1 MPSWSLWLIAIL
13 ATGIIFR
20 LARWQVYTQTLPGGL
35 IFETAR
41 ITDYPSLDQFAV
53 EQGTDALTAL
63 GFEELDDTLLTA
75 EQGKLNQQFSR
86 LLWHPT
92 HSCYAQ
98 VCTAFDRSPQIIA
111 IVSLFADNWSLTT
124 TTQRAN
130 VLGTLTRLNR
140 SAWYFEPQA
149 STRELL
155 SDHLRQREQLTLVQS
170 LQLAT
175 DGEAE
180 SFYVKAKEQTFRRK
194 QVIKRQMLLFSF
206 IKGMMA
212 SVRPQKAW
220 DGVLKSKGARKLE
233 IAVAKREREGIN
245 ATSEVP
251 PAGDPFSPS
260 VANPDTPV
268 EPPPPPED
276 TPTGIDF

>member
-1 MPSWSLWLIAIL
+1 MPSWSLWLITVL
-13 ATGIIFR
+13 ATGIIFL

-35 IFETAR
+35 IFEAAR

-53 EQGTDALTAL
+53 EQGTEALTAL
-63 GFEELDDTLLTA
+63 GFEALDDTLLTA

-92 HSCYAQ
+92 HRCYAQ
-98 VCTAFDRSPQIIA
+98 LCTAFDRSPQTIA

-124 TTQRAN
+124 TTQQAN
-130 VLGTLTRLNR
+130 VLGTLTRLSR

-155 SDHLRQREQLTLVQS
+155 SDHLRQREQLTLAQS
-170 LQLAT
+170 LELST

-180 SFYVKAKEQTFRRK
+180 SFYVKTKEQTFRRK

-206 IKGMMA
+206 VKGMLA
-212 SVRPQKAW
+212 FVRPRKSW
-220 DGVLKSKGARKLE
+220 DGVLKSKGAGKQD
-233 IAVAKREREGIN
+233 IAFAK
-245 ATSEVP
+245 
-251 PAGDPFSPS
+251 GDHEAD
-260 VANPDTPV
+260 ANPDL
-268 EPPPPPED
+268 PPASEQLPPSSVNQD
-276 TPTGIDF
+276 

>member
-1 MPSWSLWLIAIL
+1 MPSWSLWLIAVL
-13 ATGIIFR
+13 ATGIIFL

-35 IFETAR
+35 IFEAAR

-53 EQGTDALTAL
+53 EQGTEALTAL
-63 GFEELDDTLLTA
+63 GFEALDDTLLTA

-86 LLWHPT
+86 LLWHPA
-92 HSCYAQ
+92 HHCYAQ
-98 VCTAFDRSPQIIA
+98 LCTAFDRSPQMIA

-130 VLGTLTRLNR
+130 ALGTLTRLSR
-140 SAWYFEPQA
+140 SAWYCEPQA

-155 SDHLRQREQLTLVQS
+155 SDHLRQREQMTLAQT

-194 QVIKRQMLLFSF
+194 QVIRRQMLLFSF
-206 IKGMMA
+206 IKGMLA
-212 SVRPQKAW
+212 SIRPKKAW
-220 DGVLKSKGARKLE
+220 DGVLKSKGDRKSE
-233 IAVAKREREGIN
+233 IAVAKRDHEGTDTP
-245 ATSEVP
+245 ADVP
-251 PAGDPFSPS
+251 PATDNLSPS
-260 VANPDTPV
+260 VTNPDAPV
-268 EPPPPPED
+268 EPPTPPED
-276 TPTGIDF
+276 KPTGIDF